1 MYGKKIDHDD
11 LCFQEIPQAVNTWK
25 KFLELRCIIDSS
37 LQNIEDRW
45 NDGKV
50 SDYDSI
56 SGGLGGCCDAE
67 VGWEMG
73 KG

>member
-1 MYGKKIDHDD
+1 MTTCNHDD

-56 SGGLGGCCDAE
+56 SVWVGAVMCRWGGKW
-67 VGWEMG
+67 VRG
-73 KG
+73 K